1 MCGPAPREKVLQSHL
16 FWRVLAS
23 NKELHGAVFSGLPD
37 SLKEKRSKYF
47 VFSGKKCKG
56 SGTAC

>member
-1 MCGPAPREKVLQSHL
+1 L

-37 SLKEKRSKYF
+37 SLEEKRNKCF

-56 SGTAC
+56 SGKAC